1 MSKPDG
7 YGKGIPGVPL
17 SALNAIQDQNARQVL
32 RAIVDGWHVRNGAS
46 GEGDNRFITRAE
58 LKEVQGTV
66 NNIISNVNSS
76 DGGPGGWQSGKVM
89 SKGEI
94 NRIITELE
102 ASVMESLLW
111 KELGTEIK
119 RIKVDVSQNA
129 ATIQNEVQ
137 QRINGD
143 NAIVQQT
150 NMQFTAINGNLALL
164 QQQYTTLSNNVS
176 SFAQAINTL
185 QSTVGENSIALQQ
198 EMTTRAN
205 ADNDI
210 YAKYSVKID
219 NNGYVSGFGLMSTS
233 NNSTPTSDFIV
244 RSDRFAIGSPSGPG
258 ITPTVP
264 FIVLT
269 TPDAKGNQPGVYM
282 RDAMIGNA
290 AIGTAQIDDLAVNT
304 LKLAGKSVTLTK
316 FSENVVTANMT
327 TAWGDLDQIWITI
340 PPEAGPDPSSVA
352 ITVTCSA
359 YPSEGTSA
367 SFVLGIG
374 INPSSGGAWVAT
386 EAGVTIDSS
395 GIVNVAVAHADLYP
409 GTYGIGIAQRT
420 QTEFGSPTKPNV
432 TFGVRT
438 IVQSAYR

>member
-66 NNIISNVNSS
+66 NNLSQGFNSS
-76 DGGPGGWQSGKVM
+76 AGNGGGVAQSGRVM

-150 NMQFTAINGNLALL
+150 NTQFTAINGNLAVL

-185 QSTVGENSIALQQ
+185 QSTVGQNSIALQQ

-282 RDAMIGNA
+282 RNAMIANA

-304 LKLAGKSVTLTK
+304 LKVAGEAISKVRHLNHFWSARIPTSGEILILDLSYTVPPGVGTTKLIVQVTTPLYSSTFDEVAVGMRLYIDGMQVSDIGVTSDSKSHILATAGAMTVGEGYHYIAIKMYEIAPWNPAAKPLAGVMS
-316 FSENVVTANMT
+316 VVTH
-327 TAWGDLDQIWITI
+327 
-340 PPEAGPDPSSVA
+340 
-352 ITVTCSA
+352 
-359 YPSEGTSA
+359 
-367 SFVLGIG
+367 
-374 INPSSGGAWVAT
+374 GA
-386 EAGVTIDSS
+386 
-395 GIVNVAVAHADLYP
+395 L
-409 GTYGIGIAQRT
+409 R
-420 QTEFGSPTKPNV
+420 
-432 TFGVRT
+432 
-438 IVQSAYR
+438 